1 MRICFTLDDV
11 IRAKTVQIGRVYKK
25 YINPEIDL
33 DSLDF
38 STNNYADIFNF
49 SDRREWNNFLYKD
62 YPYEIFGEA
71 PVTNKGVDKDF
82 NLWHLGLENFEDI
95 DEKIEVIIAN
105 PFEFNTSIGYT
116 NFFLSKM
123 ATRVREFYFPLDSST
138 IWDKCDVLV
147 TSDPKLINEKPE
159 GKVCVKIDMPYNKEC
174 EADLSYE
181 NLKEALNDSE
191 FTKKMVDKY
200 V

>member
-33 DSLDF
+33 DLLDF

-49 SDRREWNNFLYKD
+49 ADRREWNNFLYKD

-147 TSDPKLINEKPE
+147 TSDPKLINEKPD
-159 GKVCVKIDMPYNKEC
+159 GKVCVKIDMPYNKDC
-174 EADLSYE
+174 ESDLSYE
-181 NLKEALNDSE
+181 SLKEALSDSE